1 MDLLDKDSTDQGWP
15 FDFRLYNTGPI
26 HEAIIDAEEGGDGLN
41 RIFQVGP
48 KVIRGN

>member
-15 FDFRLYNTGPI
+15 FEIRLYNTGPI
-26 HEAIIDAEEGGDGLN
+26 HEAIIDAEEGGDGLS

-48 KVIRGN
+48 KVIKGN